1 MSPLP
6 LARALAR
13 RLTRLSQVGAAAL
26 IALAFTAGIAHAST
40 LNSIGQTTE
49 NRPST
54 VEFGSAEYVAWAGT
68 DTAGEVNVA
77 KLTSG
82 MTGISDGPWTYSGSG
97 TDIGAGPT
105 LAATTGGEGGAA
117 FLVVAYTNSSGQ
129 VEVDAVNPND
139 TGSNSGYEC
148 QTQVGNS
155 TDTPYI
161 TSEGD
166 DGTGDLFL
174 AYANSSESDEITVER
189 LDPSQC
195 NGSSGFID
203 VLSSYTITTDTS
215 WSGPALIPDGYNG
228 MAGSSTLY
236 LAWAGNNSAHNLNI
250 AKYYYG
256 ATSFASKTTES
267 SHSTTTDIGGA
278 YDTASGQN
286 WISYC
291 GSGTSNYVY
300 YQSFSGNAGGTEMTT
315 GAKCDVTIYNGYYS
329 GGVGVGYDY
338 SSQAP
343 WLSYAD
349 TSTNLDTVTGV
360 PPSSTTPPPPPTV
373 NVGSDDY
380 PWSPLCV
387 ASTGDCVAGRVAC
400 SLSNGY
406 CHDPWDGLYGQCVSF
421 VGWKIY
427 ELYGGTQR
435 PSPAQGVQNQNWRPS
450 DPGVNGDPINSTWE
464 NASNWANAAAAD
476 KFTVTQ
482 TPAVDD
488 VAQWNADS
496 HGMGD
501 AGHVMMVVAVNPGV
515 SITVAGY
522 NTQLNSAY
530 AEWTISWDNYNWEPG
545 NSYGNSP
552 PWPDNFLVIH
562 P

>member
-1 MSPLP
+1 
-6 LARALAR
+6 
-13 RLTRLSQVGAAAL
+13 LSQVGAAAL
-26 IALAFTAGIAHAST
+26 IALAFTAGTAHAST

-54 VEFGSAEYVAWAGT
+54 VEWGSAEYVAWAGT

-82 MTGISDGPWTYSGSG
+82 MTGISDGPWTYGGSS

-105 LAATTGGEGGAA
+105 LAATKGGEGGAA
-117 FLVVAYTNSSGQ
+117 FLVVAYTNGSGR

-139 TGSNSGYEC
+139 TNSNSGFEC
-148 QTQVGNS
+148 ETQVGNS

-174 AYANSSESDEITVER
+174 AYVNSSQNDEITVER

-195 NGSSGFID
+195 NGSSGHIN
-203 VLSSYTITTDTS
+203 VLSSHTITTDTS

-228 MAGSSTLY
+228 MPGSATLY

-256 ATSFASKTTES
+256 ATSFASKTVES

-291 GSGTSNYVY
+291 GGGTSNYVY

-338 SSQAP
+338 SGQAT

-360 PPSSTTPPPPPTV
+360 PPSTPPSGPPPV

-387 ASTGDCVAGRVAC
+387 ASTTDCAAGRVAC
-400 SLSNGY
+400 SGNCS
-406 CHDPWDGLYGQCVSF
+406 DPWGNLYGQCVSF
-421 VGWKIY
+421 VAWKIY

-435 PSPAQGVQNQNWRPS
+435 PGTAQGTQNQGWGPS
-450 DPGVNGDPINSTWE
+450 DPGVNGDPLNSQWG
-464 NASNWANAAAAD
+464 NAANWANKAAAE

-482 TPAVDD
+482 TPAVGD
-488 VAQWNADS
+488 VAQWNATAADQ
-496 HGMGD
+496 MVPN
-501 AGHVMMVVAVNPGV
+501 GHVMMVVAVKSGV

-530 AEWTISWDNYNWEPG
+530 GEWTIKWDDYNWESG
-545 NSYGNSP
+545 NSYGNTP
-552 PWPDNFLVIH
+552 PWPSNFLVIH